1 MRQMIFLISAA
12 ALTLGACGA
21 RNDLRRT
28 DGKAPPPPVAGGPPT
43 TTTLTPPPEAAPER
57 VDDPVKRSRERGDD
71 PFDLPP
77 TN

>member
-1 MRQMIFLISAA
+1 MKKTIFLPCLMAL
-12 ALTLGACGA
+12 ALTACGA

-28 DGKAPPPPVAGGPPT
+28 DGKAPPAPTVGGPPT
-43 TTTLTPPPEAAPER
+43 ATTLTPPPEAAPER